1 MAPLQ
6 HPQVRGW
13 LILLTAAV
21 LAVAAGC
28 ARTEAGGADGA
39 RDEGKVVVAC
49 GATEEWC
56 AAMTARFTKETG
68 VEAEFVRLSSGE
80 TVARLQAGKAN
91 PEFDVWHG
99 GPADGFVAAEE
110 QGLLEPYVSPNA
122 AVISD
127 RYKDP
132 EGTWTG
138 VYVGVLGFC
147 NNSRVL
153 AAKKV
158 PAPQSWEDLLAP
170 GLGKNVGLAH
180 PSTSGTAYTMLWS
193 QVALHGGDTGKA
205 LDYMRRLH
213 PNVLQYSKSG
223 IAPAQQAARG
233 EVGVGVIFSHDC
245 VATQEQGFKDLT
257 VTFPAEGTGYEVGG
271 VALVRGA
278 HNPTSARK
286 YIDWALTPAA
296 QEIGP
301 TVKSYQVPT
310 NPRAKVSSKSVDLG
324 TVKLVDY
331 DVAAAGRAKKDLTK
345 RFDTDVAQAPK
356 S

>member
-1 MAPLQ
+1 MAPPQ
-6 HPQVRGW
+6 HRRVRAA
-13 LILLTAAV
+13 LVLLSAAA
-21 LAVAAGC
+21 LAAGGC
-28 ARTEAGGADGA
+28 ARSDAGNPASAKDS
-39 RDEGKVVVAC
+39 GKVVVAC

-56 AAMTARFTKETG
+56 SAMTTRFTKETG
-68 VEAEFVRLSSGE
+68 IKAEFVRLSSGE

-99 GPADGFVAAEE
+99 GPADGFVAAGE
-110 QGLLEPYVSPNA
+110 QGLLDPYVSANA
-122 AVISD
+122 ATIPA
-127 RYKDP
+127 RYKDST
-132 EGTWTG
+132 GLWTG

-147 NNSRVL
+147 NNTKIL
-153 AAKKV
+153 AEKKV
-158 PAPQSWEDLLAP
+158 AAPRSWQGRRNPRQAQD
-170 GLGKNVGLAH
+170 GGIAH
-180 PSTSGTAYTMLWS
+180 PSTSGTAYTMLWT
-193 QVALHGGDTGKA
+193 QTTLHQGADGALE
-205 LDYMRRLH
+205 YMKRLH

-257 VTFPAEGTGYEVGG
+257 LTFPSEGTGYEVGG
-271 VALVRGA
+271 VALVHGA
-278 HNPTSARK
+278 HNPSSARR
-286 YIDWALTPAA
+286 YIDWTLTPAA

-310 NPRAKVSSKSVDLG
+310 NPQAKLSDKTVDL
-324 TVKLVDY
+324 TQVKLVDY

-345 RFDTDVAQAPK
+345 RFDAEVAQAPK